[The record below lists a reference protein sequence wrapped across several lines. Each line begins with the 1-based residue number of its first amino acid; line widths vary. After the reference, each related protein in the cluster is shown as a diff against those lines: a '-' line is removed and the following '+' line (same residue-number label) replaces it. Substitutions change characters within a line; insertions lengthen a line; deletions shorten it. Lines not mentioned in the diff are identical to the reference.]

1 MARKAFTLPEALV
14 TMALFGLVLALTANL
29 LAGYSDFLR
38 FSARQDRRLESTRAL
53 SQLCL
58 ELQEAHEVLEPLAG
72 TSPRVVFRR
81 PQPDQ
86 EWLPASGAGFDPAAV
101 PLVTVRFSVDAGGNL
116 IRELQGRPAVVAES
130 VGLAAQWLAPEL
142 LQVRLS
148 VQEGPHVVTLQAEV
162 ARP

>member
-1 MARKAFTLPEALV
+1 MGRSAFTLPEALV
-14 TMALFGLVLALTANL
+14 TLLLFGLVLALTANL

-38 FSARQDRRLESTRAL
+38 FSSRQDRRLESTRAL

-58 ELQEAHEVLEPLAG
+58 ELQQAHEVLEPLG
-72 TSPRVVFRR
+72 GPSSHIVFRR
-81 PQPDQ
+81 PLPDA

-101 PLVTVRFSVDAGGNL
+101 PLVTTRFFVDSDGNL
-116 IRELQGRPAVVAES
+116 IRELEGRAAVVAES
-130 VGLAAQWLAPEL
+130 VGLAADWLAPGL

-148 VQEGPHVVTLQAEV
+148 VQEGPHLVSLQAEV